1 MFLHFCLHHAEE
13 GAERPMGSYST
24 TDLWE
29 PVSSTQRDGYL
40 SGTDAWHISGT
51 TFTASPPDREGRLVL
66 LSLTLCL
73 TLKQLKG
80 FIYSTQTSA
89 HVHNFHSVL
98 LMKFQQRYQGLSMH
112 IQLWLTHSS
121 WESRKKKTHAWQFSL
136 LFTLNTLTDSS
147 ACLHQCDWRWM
158 QKRLYSYARSHHYKN
173 TAHFLCDERED
184 NLADL

>member
-1 MFLHFCLHHAEE
+1 MFWHFCLHHAEE

-121 WESRKKKTHAWQFSL
+121 WESRKKNTCMAVFFALHFKHTYRL
-136 LFTLNTLTDSS
+136 LCMFASVWLKMNAKKAL
-147 ACLHQCDWRWM
+147 
-158 QKRLYSYARSHHYKN
+158 
-173 TAHFLCDERED
+173 FLC
-184 NLADL
+184 